1 MPVTLEKLPR
11 LETNELQKLARQVRV
26 DVLKM
31 THRAGSGHPGGSM
44 SETELLLAL
53 YFGGVLRIDAADPK
67 NPGRDRFIL
76 SKGHCCPGLY
86 AVLAQRGYF
95 DREELWHFRRV
106 GHLLQ
111 GHTDLKIP
119 GVDMSAGSLGMG
131 LSYANGCALAARIDG
146 LDYRSWVMLGD
157 GECQEGNIWEA
168 AMTTAHRKLDT
179 VTAILDYN
187 KIQIEGFVK
196 DVKGLEPL
204 ADKWRAFG
212 WHVVEIDGH
221 SFPEIFSA
229 YAEAQE
235 TKGQPTL
242 ILAHTVKGKG
252 VSFMENQ
259 AEFHGRCLN
268 DEEMVRAMAE
278 LGEVWP

>member
-1 MPVTLEKLPR
+1 MPSSDHHTEDLFRELAIHAAHLRKDIVQMVT
-11 LETNELQKLARQVRV
+11 
-26 DVLKM
+26 D
-31 THRAGSGHPGGSM
+31 AGSGHPGGSL
-44 SETELLLAL
+44 SVIDTLVCL
-53 YFGGVLRIDAADPK
+53 YFHHMRHKADEPK
-67 NPGRDRFIL
+67 WADRDRFVM
-76 SKGHCCPGLY
+76 SKGQAAPALY
-86 AVLAQRGYF
+86 ATLSRAGYF
-95 DREELWHFRRV
+95 PREELKGLRKS
-106 GHLLQ
+106 GSILQ
-111 GHTDLKIP
+111 GHVEMTKVP
-119 GVDMSAGSLGMG
+119 GAEFSTGSLGQG
-131 LSYANGCALAARIDG
+131 LSGAIGMALGARLDMKDWRVYCA
-146 LDYRSWVMLGD
+146 LGD
-157 GECQEGNIWEA
+157 GENQEGQIWEA
-168 AMTTAHRKLDT
+168 AMAASHFKLDNLCA
-179 VTAILDYN
+179 VLDRN
-187 KIQIEGFVK
+187 GLQIDGPTEQIMSI
-196 DVKGLEPL
+196 EPI
-204 ADKWRAFG
+204 AKKWRAFG